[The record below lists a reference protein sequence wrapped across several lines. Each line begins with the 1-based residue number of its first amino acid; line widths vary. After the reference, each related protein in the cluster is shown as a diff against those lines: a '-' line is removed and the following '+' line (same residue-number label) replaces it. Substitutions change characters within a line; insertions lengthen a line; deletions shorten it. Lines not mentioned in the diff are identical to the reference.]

1 MNNAKWFAYSDLH
14 GIEIFT
20 SENEARCKAEF
31 LIQDLLE
38 IDGAWNESVESVCF
52 GKVVAIATKENERT
66 SDNPDFEY
74 ICDYNLRDIE

>member
-1 MNNAKWFAYSDLH
+1 MSNKRWFAYSDIH
-14 GIEIFT
+14 GMEIFT
-20 SENEARCKAEF
+20 SESEAREKTEF

-66 SDNPDFEY
+66 SDN
-74 ICDYNLRDIE
+74 